1 MKKYAIPLLLVIIAA
16 TIPARFLLGY
26 LSSYQYSLHKR
37 EELAKMD
44 DSDIHIAV
52 TWNLPFLG
60 ESFKKGVELALEEE
74 NERGFSFTKNGV
86 QIQKKMVV
94 HDFHNDINSNN
105 RITEKVVNNPNII
118 AVLSIEESSQAIAS
132 SVSYEQYGVL
142 SISSFATDQHL
153 TNHGFKYVFSILPTS
168 REYAQA
174 LVKFCELKG
183 YKNIA
188 VLYSRQ
194 GSGGLN
200 IAINFSG
207 LLKDKDTNVVFSHSL
222 DPKQTDYRELIYVL
236 QRHDFD
242 AILLGAKG
250 EIAARVIN
258 QLRTMGVDKPLF
270 SGISMDDTSLWELS
284 GQKSNNVF
292 VASTYDDTKESED
305 RNSEAYIKFD
315 KKYGSNKPKPN
326 FNFAARQGYDA
337 LKVLA
342 SAIRKSNSIVPI
354 DIAGTLKYNF
364 KDDRGKNYFN
374 NLGRVENT
382 TFYIKEM
389 KDGEFHIVYYL
400 NKMKDGEFQNVLKPE

>member
-16 TIPARFLLGY
+16 TLPIRFLLGY

-60 ESFKKGVELALEEE
+60 ESFKKGVDLALEEE
-74 NERGFSFTKNGV
+74 NERGFTFTKNGV
-86 QIQKKMVV
+86 LIHKKMVV
-94 HDFHNDINSNN
+94 HEFHNDENNN
-105 RITEKVVNNPNII
+105 RRVIEKVVRDSSIV
-118 AVLSIEESSQAIAS
+118 AALSIEESNQAISS

-142 SISSFATDQHL
+142 SISAFATDRHL
-153 TNHGFKYVFSILPTS
+153 TNHGFKYTFSILPTS

-174 LVKFCELKG
+174 LVRFCEFKN

-194 GSGGLN
+194 GTGGLN

-207 LLKDKDTNVVFSHSL
+207 LLKDKDINVVFSRSL
-222 DPKQTDYRELIYVL
+222 DPKQHDFRELIYEL
-236 QRHDFD
+236 QQHNFD

-250 EIAARVIN
+250 EIAGRVIN
-258 QLRTMGVDKPLF
+258 QLRTMGIDKPLF
-270 SGISMDDTSLWELS
+270 SGISMDDTALWKLS

-292 VASTYDDTKESED
+292 VASTYDDTQESED
-305 RNSEAYIKFD
+305 VKSEAYIKFTNR
-315 KKYGSNKPKPN
+315 YGEPP
-326 FNFAARQGYDA
+326 NFAARQGYGA
-337 LKVLA
+337 LRILA
-342 SAIRKSNSIVPI
+342 AAIRKSDSTVPI

-364 KDDRGKNYFN
+364 KNEHGKNFFDN
-374 NLGRVENT
+374 QGRIVDKPL
-382 TFYIKEM
+382 YIKEM
-389 KDGEFHIVYYL
+389 KDGEFRI
-400 NKMKDGEFQNVLKPE
+400 VLKPE